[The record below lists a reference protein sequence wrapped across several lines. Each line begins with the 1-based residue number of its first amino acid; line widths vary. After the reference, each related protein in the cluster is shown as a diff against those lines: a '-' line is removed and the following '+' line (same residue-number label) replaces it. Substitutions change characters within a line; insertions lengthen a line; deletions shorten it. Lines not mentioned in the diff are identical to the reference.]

1 MASRREAVIQAIET
15 LLQGAALAG
24 VTVHRYRT
32 RPIDSDDL
40 PAWVVYPFTAPGGES
55 ERAQRRTLGGQV
67 DRILTVR
74 VELRVVAAP
83 PLAPDAALDPH
94 YVAVVR
100 AMLGAPTLGGLSL
113 DIEERATSFDA
124 VERDQVYAAAGVDF
138 EVTYAT
144 LEADPETGV

>member
-1 MASRREAVIQAIET
+1 MASRREQVIAAWVAKLQAD
-15 LLQGAALAG
+15 ALAG

-32 RPIDSDDL
+32 RPIDSDKL
-40 PAWVVYPFTAPGGES
+40 PAWVVYPITAPGGES
-55 ERAQRRTLGGQV
+55 ERVQRRTLGGEV
-67 DRILTVR
+67 DRSLNIRT
-74 VELRVVAAP
+74 EIRVVATP

-94 YVAVVR
+94 YLAIIESL
-100 AMLGAPTLGGLSL
+100 LGDQTLGGLTL